1 MNNSEYQLAILI
13 LLIDESINQ
22 LDNLLK
28 FIEPDKKRN
37 SNQIYNK
44 NKIKNK
50 LLELKIKINNHEKHK
65 V

>member
-1 MNNSEYQLAILI
+1 MNNSEYQLAMLI

-28 FIEPDKKRN
+28 VIEPDKKRN

-44 NKIKNK
+44 KKIKNK
-50 LLELKIKINNHEKHK
+50 LLELKIKINNHENI
-65 V
+65 